1 MNRKIFNNFLDL
13 VAGAGLSK
21 GLYLVAVVIA
31 ARALGPEEW
40 GVFSYSFAVLA
51 LLHVISD
58 FGFHTLIM
66 RDAAAGRFGRQM
78 FWQITL
84 WRIAFGV
91 IATLSVLFWFAN
103 SDVSEQLRWTF
114 ACLSVS
120 IVFRAY
126 YSSVR
131 SVFLGLEKTKLTV
144 VLDVILFG
152 GFLTVIA
159 FQVWADT
166 SASLGIAFAWLLATV
181 LCAGAALSFAKKYL
195 FQVSDS
201 PTGQL
206 SGLTLIRSAFPFVLI
221 NALVIVFH
229 RIDQLMIKE
238 MRDVVDVG
246 YYAVAYQL
254 FEALVL
260 LPGLLA
266 ISLFPYMVK
275 SEQNTRRALFLNAS
289 LSAISTGAVALL
301 CWFFADSLILI
312 LFGSFYEAS
321 IDVLAVLLIGLPFL
335 AITTTV
341 AHGLFAK
348 GKEKMSALATGTAL
362 LANILLNLLWIP
374 DFGMVGAAWATA
386 VALVLNSLLH
396 ATCGA
401 FVMRTHSTSGFN

>member
-266 ISLFPYMVK
+266 IALFPYMVK